1 MTHSNNLEPNNPDHD
16 VVIELLPWYV
26 NGTLNSAEQAR
37 VDRHLGSCAECRQ
50 ELLLYR
56 QLDRQRSAGRH
67 AADWQPSPA
76 GFANI
81 LKGIDALESGNDTR
95 LSSEKTPGRLATFS
109 TWLKETPRPVFWF
122 MSLETLA
129 LTALVLLV
137 IVRLPPPPEEHLFQ
151 TLSNERP
158 PVNASLPRLSIVF
171 AEDITEREIRGLLQS
186 QHGQL
191 VQGPSMLGVYT
202 LQLAAASEHKLQQ
215 AMNQLRSHPKVKL
228 VEAVGGEGRQ

>member
-26 NGTLNSAEQAR
+26 NGTLNPDEQVR
-37 VDRHLGSCAECRQ
+37 VDRHLGTCAECRQ

-56 QLDRQRSAGRH
+56 QLDGRH
-67 AADWQPSPA
+67 STSRHAPDWRPTPA

-81 LKGIDALESGNDTR
+81 LKGIDALESANDTR
-95 LSSEKTPGRLATFS
+95 VSPVKMPGRLATLS
-109 TWLKETPRPVFWF
+109 TWFKETPRPVFWF

-137 IVRLPPPPEEHLFQ
+137 IGRLPPPPEEPLFQ

-158 PVNASLPRLSIVF
+158 PVNTSLPRLSIVF
-171 AEDITEREIRGLLQS
+171 AEDITEREIRELLQA
-186 QHGQL
+186 QRGQL

-202 LQLAAASEHKLQQ
+202 LQLAAGGEHALQQ

-228 VEAVGGEGRQ
+228 VEAVSGGGRQ